1 MQRRQQTH
9 TPVHKKVKPIG
20 FESDISEVRRS
31 ALFSGYLWELA
42 LFLHYTCVHAFAVG
56 KGWLNY
62 SVSDTEMFLYQ
73 DRYLS
78 SWGLMCRTK

>member
-9 TPVHKKVKPIG
+9 IPVHKKVKRIR

-31 ALFSGYLWELA
+31 TFYSGYIWELA
-42 LFLHYTCVHAFAVG
+42 LFLHCTNVHAFAVG

-62 SVSDTEMFLYQ
+62 SVSDTEVFLYQ
-73 DRYLS
+73 DRYLN
-78 SWGLMCRTK
+78 SWGLMCRAK